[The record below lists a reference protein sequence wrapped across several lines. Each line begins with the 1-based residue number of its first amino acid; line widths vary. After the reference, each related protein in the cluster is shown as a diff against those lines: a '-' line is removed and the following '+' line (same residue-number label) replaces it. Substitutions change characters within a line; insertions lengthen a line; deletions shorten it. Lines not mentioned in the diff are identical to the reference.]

1 MNANDQVTSLLE
13 SSTLVLKAG
22 SVDPSGAPEAQQG
35 DSVIYIYIKKKTL
48 QRWKSNP
55 LDLISFHRFMGP
67 SIKLNS

>member
-35 DSVIYIYIKKKTL
+35 DSVIKTNKTKTKHYSGGN
-48 QRWKSNP
+48 QTHM
-55 LDLISFHRFMGP
+55 I
-67 SIKLNS
+67 